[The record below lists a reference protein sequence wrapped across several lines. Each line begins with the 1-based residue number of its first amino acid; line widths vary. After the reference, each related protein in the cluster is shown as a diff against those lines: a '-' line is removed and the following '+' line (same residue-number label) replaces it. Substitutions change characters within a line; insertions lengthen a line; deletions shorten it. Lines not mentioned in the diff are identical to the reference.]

1 MNSRE
6 QRIEWVRNKKDICP
20 MMDTSM
26 FIRPK
31 MLYEFQFK
39 HDISKT
45 PLKVSSIPELACCCT
60 IDQELIDIDVAKLT
74 DSNPL
79 KALSDQFNETALP
92 KPCHF
97 CEEQEQSG
105 AISERLRSAGYFFNT
120 DESWDSYLEDRKNVS
135 HYEINIKFSN
145 FCNLACRVCS
155 PTEST
160 TYGKITNTGG
170 TSEGDISENTVEWN
184 LLLEFIEKKI
194 LEYSLVKL
202 ITVGGET
209 FLNDG
214 FYKLIDWLCEKD
226 YAKKVEIRITTNLTV
241 NPTADLLKKFEQF
254 REIGICASLDSTYEN
269 FHYVR
274 WPGKWSKIEENINT
288 FSEYNSLHKNLN
300 FFLVINWNLNNIF
313 YIDDFIEYWY
323 DKPIF
328 SSVYTMHLYR
338 PLALQVE
345 QLPVRYRAPIIEKLI
360 KCKDHDF
367 FVKFK
372 NKSVE
377 SFYDFI
383 TSTINYY
390 TTNTTD
396 DILQFN
402 HYLRFNAGFDFRTN
416 TSITKH
422 NSRLYDLF
430 TDADKEAYQKYYEF
444 YSTKGVSIPLSSYGF
459 PLSSHGFPL
468 SLK

>member
-300 FFLVINWNLNNIF
+300 FFLVINWN
-313 YIDDFIEYWY
+313 
-323 DKPIF
+323 
-328 SSVYTMHLYR
+328 
-338 PLALQVE
+338 
-345 QLPVRYRAPIIEKLI
+345 
-360 KCKDHDF
+360 
-367 FVKFK
+367 
-372 NKSVE
+372 
-377 SFYDFI
+377 
-383 TSTINYY
+383 
-390 TTNTTD
+390 
-396 DILQFN
+396 
-402 HYLRFNAGFDFRTN
+402 
-416 TSITKH
+416 
-422 NSRLYDLF
+422 
-430 TDADKEAYQKYYEF
+430 
-444 YSTKGVSIPLSSYGF
+444 
-459 PLSSHGFPL
+459 
-468 SLK
+468 